1 MKNIFEDYCIDEEVM
16 KEMQFLYSSPY
27 NEPMNIKEYNHEL
40 EDGKSYIINFPHPI
54 LNQILILAT
63 FRKSDSSWVASN
75 KEFKHDIYVCSE
87 PLDGFFKNVAE
98 AYKSI
103 GLNQNLMLPKDDVI
117 QFLSEGDPSHINK
130 YNDQNYIVKLQDGEY
145 KLLRYCQAKNHFDHE
160 KIKGNDENLFAFFDE
175 TLTPSVVVTQDQIE
189 LILPL
194 PIRFNYDVESN
205 YSNGNYNDIAKP
217 VSLCVRDFETF

>member
-1 MKNIFEDYCIDEEVM
+1 
-16 KEMQFLYSSPY
+16 
-27 NEPMNIKEYNHEL
+27 
-40 EDGKSYIINFPHPI
+40 
-54 LNQILILAT
+54 
-63 FRKSDSSWVASN
+63 
-75 KEFKHDIYVCSE
+75 
-87 PLDGFFKNVAE
+87 
-98 AYKSI
+98 
-103 GLNQNLMLPKDDVI
+103 MLPKDDVI

-194 PIRFNYDVESN
+194 PIKFNYDVEPN
-205 YSNGNYNDIAKP
+205 CSNGNYNDIAKP
-217 VSLCVRDFETF
+217 ISLCVRDFETF